1 MKKIVTAAVLGAVLV
16 AGQAV
21 ASTQAAPRIADR
33 VGATAGEADGLAA
46 IPVPLLFLG
55 GAILA
60 GVIIDQA
67 TDDSDS
73 D

>member
-46 IPVPLLFLG
+46 IPVPLLFIG

-67 TDDSDS
+67 TDDSES